1 MQPYQNWIIEEDDHV
16 ARLSLNR
23 SRFGDNLDSETL
35 YELGDISEMLQSRAD
50 IWSIVV
56 QSKGKH
62 FSTGFDPEL
71 IRSKL
76 SDSEASI
83 RDLITSHHRCLNL
96 FENIEKPT
104 IAAVRGFCIGGGIL
118 LALCCDLRVASER
131 TVFSLSEIRLGIPI
145 LWGTHRLVRVV
156 GAARAKQMILL
167 GDRFRARQAKEYGL
181 VHQVVRDED
190 LDSAVDVLVSKL
202 SKSPPRTLGYAKRL
216 INKSSDPTIG
226 GTEELELDAITE
238 LRSSPDVSEAI
249 SCYFEGR
256 IPQYT
261 GE

>member
-1 MQPYQNWIIEEDDHV
+1 MHAYKNWIIEEDAHV

-23 SRFGDNLDSETL
+23 MQSGDNLDSETL

-76 SDSEASI
+76 SDPEASI
-83 RDLITSHHRCLNL
+83 RDLIASHHRCLKL
-96 FENIEKPT
+96 FENIEKPI

-118 LALCCDLRVASER
+118 LALCCDFRIASER
-131 TVFSLSEIRLGIPI
+131 TVFSLPEIRLGIPI

-156 GAARAKQMILL
+156 GTARAKQMILL
-167 GDRFRARQAKEYGL
+167 GDRFKAKQAQEYGL

-190 LDSAVDVLVSKL
+190 LDSAVDALVSKL
-202 SKSPPRTLGYAKRL
+202 HKSPPRTLGYAKRL
-216 INKSSDPTIG
+216 INRSSDPAIV
-226 GTEELELDAITE
+226 GTEESELDAITE

-249 SCYFEGR
+249 SCYFDGR
-256 IPQYT
+256 DPQYR